1 MSRQLQAL
9 IAPRAI
15 AIVGA
20 SGDAARL
27 TARPQQFL
35 QAHGFAGAVYPVNP
49 TRQTI
54 FGSAAFATVAEINK
68 PVDHAYIVARRD
80 RVREA
85 LADCAI
91 AGVPVVSVLADG
103 FSEAGPEG
111 VGLERQLVAD
121 AAAAGILLLGP
132 NSMGVVDTRS
142 KTVLTTNAAFRAA
155 ELPTGRTAA
164 LSQSGSMIGALF
176 SRAAATGTGF
186 ATLVSL
192 GNEAATGVGEIGS
205 LLLGDPDIDSFV
217 LFLETLRRPDAVAS
231 FARAAHQA
239 GKPIVAYVVGTS
251 DEGRAL
257 AVSHTGALTGAADA
271 MSAFLRAHGIFEVRT
286 IDALLT
292 APAALK
298 SLLPRVRHR
307 PRSAA
312 VVTTTGG
319 GGAIFVDRIG
329 ETGTALVGP
338 SPQTKGVLKAAGLT
352 GGATKLVDVTLAG
365 ANSETMQGVLTSM
378 AADTTAGVVVSVIGS
393 SAQFEPERAVD
404 PMIAVAAKEMPHDAA
419 PLVGCVVPHAP
430 EAIANLQSVG
440 ISAFQSL
447 ETCATV
453 VDLALSSRPL
463 ASQST
468 APALP
473 EAVVDA
479 IGSAPKGMLNEAA
492 SGDILRAL
500 GLALPQSVF
509 LARAV
514 SAPDKLPMPGPFVL
528 KLVSRDLAHK
538 TEAGAIILGLP
549 DAASVAAAMEQ
560 MTDRITAERPD
571 VQLDGYLVQ
580 RQMRG
585 IGELL
590 VGVTRDPR
598 VGPVITIGSGGVLA
612 EVVRDTVC
620 RIAPLSRDDAFE
632 AILELKCAALLRGFR
647 DGPQA
652 DLDALAQA
660 ISQIST
666 LASLPRVEEVEVNPI
681 LARNDGAICLDA
693 IIRLR

>member
-9 IAPRAI
+9 TAPRAI

-20 SGDAARL
+20 SDNATRL

-49 TRQTI
+49 TRTTI
-54 FGSAAFATVAEINK
+54 LGQPAFTTVAAINK

-80 RVREA
+80 RVRDA
-85 LADCAI
+85 LADCAT

-103 FSEAGPEG
+103 FSEAGPKG
-111 VGLERQLVAD
+111 IALEKRLVAD

-142 KTVLTTNAAFRAA
+142 QTVLTTNAAFRATD
-155 ELPTGRTAA
+155 LPTGRTAV

-176 SRAAATGTGF
+176 SRAAAIGTGF
-186 ATLVSL
+186 ATFVSL
-192 GNEAATGVGEIGS
+192 GNEAAAGVGEVGS
-205 LLLGDPDIDSFV
+205 LLLDDAGIDSFV
-217 LFLETLRRPDAVAS
+217 LFLETLRRPDVVAS

-239 GKPIVAYVVGTS
+239 GKPVVAYVIGTS

-298 SLLPRVRHR
+298 TLLPRTRHR

-319 GGAIFVDRIG
+319 GGAIFVDRLG

-338 SPQTKGVLKAAGLT
+338 SPQTKAILEATGLA

-378 AADTTAGVVVSVIGS
+378 AADQTAGVVVSVIGS

-404 PMIAVAAKEMPHDAA
+404 PMIAVAAKERSQDAA

-430 EAIANLQSVG
+430 EAIANLQRAG
-440 ISAFQSL
+440 IPAFQSL

-453 VDLALSSRPL
+453 VDLALSSRLL
-463 ASQST
+463 ARQDA
-468 APALP
+468 APAFPASVLD
-473 EAVVDA
+473 V
-479 IGSAPKGMLNEAA
+479 IGSAPDGMLNEAV

-500 GLALPQSVF
+500 ELTLPQSVF
-509 LARAV
+509 LATAASV
-514 SAPDKLPMPGPFVL
+514 PDDLPMPGPYVL

-538 TEAGAIILGLP
+538 SEAGAITLDLP
-549 DAASVAAAMEQ
+549 DAASIAAATEQ
-560 MTDRITAERPD
+560 MTDRVRAERPD
-571 VQLDGYLVQ
+571 VRIEGYLIQ

-590 VGVTRDPR
+590 VGATRDPR
-598 VGPVITIGSGGVLA
+598 VGPVITIGAGGVLA

-620 RIAPLSRDDAFE
+620 RMAPLSQEDAFE
-632 AILELKCAALLRGFR
+632 AILELKCSALLQGFR
-647 DGPQA
+647 GRPQA
-652 DLDALAQA
+652 NLDALARS
-660 ISQIST
+660 ISQISM
-666 LASLPRVEEVEVNPI
+666 LASLPRVQEVEVNPI
-681 LARNDGAICLDA
+681 LARDDGAICLDA
-693 IIRLR
+693 IIRLG